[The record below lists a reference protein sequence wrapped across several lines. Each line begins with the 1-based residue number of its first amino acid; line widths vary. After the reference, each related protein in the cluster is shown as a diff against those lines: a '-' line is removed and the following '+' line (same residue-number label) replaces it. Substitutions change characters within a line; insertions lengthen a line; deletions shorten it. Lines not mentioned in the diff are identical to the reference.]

1 MIQFLRG
8 TQAALTSSNT
18 IFSEGQP
25 IFEKDTGKLK
35 IGDGSSAY
43 SALKYIGESS
53 ASYSVHFDPDKPAW
67 NGYVDLNDNVRL
79 VFGRLNG
86 KFNPVTADSEDRFTL
101 AADSVTKLG
110 FPSNTSFLEYGTV
123 LSMYGMKSKFLLLNV
138 SAQAFDPL
146 AIYSGGTYFG
156 NTGTNSHDVALGYF
170 GDFVGVNYECYGIF
184 LTWD

>member
-8 TQAALTSSNT
+8 TKSTLESSQT

-25 IFEKDTGKLK
+25 IFEKDTGRLK

-53 ASYSVHFDPDKPAW
+53 TSYSVHFDPDKPAW
-67 NGYVDLNDNVRL
+67 NGYVDLNDSIRL

-86 KFNPVTADSEDRFTL
+86 KFNPVTTASEDRFTL

-110 FPSNTSFLEYGTV
+110 FPSNTSFFESSTV

-138 SAQAFDPL
+138 SAQSSDPL
-146 AIYSGGTYFG
+146 AVYAGGTYFG
-156 NTGTNSHDVALGYF
+156 NTGTNVDVALGYF